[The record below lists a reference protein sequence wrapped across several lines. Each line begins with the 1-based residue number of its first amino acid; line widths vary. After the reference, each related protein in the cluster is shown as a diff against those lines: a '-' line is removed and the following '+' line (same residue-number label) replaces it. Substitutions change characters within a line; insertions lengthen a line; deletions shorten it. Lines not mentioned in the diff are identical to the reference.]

1 MAQVATLGKFTKPHW
16 STALRILDRFFLVAC
31 LSTLSWF
38 SAAQAADYK
47 IGVVNVA
54 RILEASPQADEA
66 RKKLQKEFAAR
77 DAKLVS
83 QQKELKT
90 LEDRMQKDGAIMSET
105 ERGRV
110 ERDVMAKTRD
120 IKRETQEFQEDVNFR
135 RNEEM
140 AIINQKIGEAIN
152 ALAKEQGFDL
162 VLGQGLAFASE
173 KVDITE
179 QVIAKLKGGAA
190 K

>member
-1 MAQVATLGKFTKPHW
+1 M
-16 STALRILDRFFLVAC
+16 RILDRFFLVAFV
-31 LSTLSWF
+31 STLMGF

-77 DAKLVS
+77 DTKLVGA
-83 QQKELKT
+83 QKELKA

-140 AIINQKIGEAIN
+140 AIINQKIGEAISG
-152 ALAKEQGFDL
+152 LAKEQGFDL
-162 VLGQGLAFASE
+162 VLGQGLAYASE
-173 KVDITE
+173 KVDITD
-179 QVIAKLKGGAA
+179 QVIAKLKSGGAA

>member
-1 MAQVATLGKFTKPHW
+1 M
-16 STALRILDRFFLVAC
+16 RILDRFIRLAVVSS
-31 LSTLSWF
+31 LMLF

-54 RILEASPQADEA
+54 RILEASPQADDA

-77 DAKLVS
+77 DTKLVGA
-83 QQKELKT
+83 QKEVKA

-110 ERDVMAKTRD
+110 ERDVMSKTRD

-140 AIINQKIGEAIN
+140 AIINQKIGEAISS
-152 ALAKEQGFDL
+152 LAKEQGYDL

-173 KVDITE
+173 KVDITD